1 MASFVMRVAR
11 FLSVAVLAVGAQQG
25 QAESYRMVPGDR
37 VLMTYSAQ
45 GVSSEVTVNIDGELR
60 LLGIGGVKVVGDT
73 LDEAEARLGEKIA
86 AEGVFLDPKVSL
98 QVLSYAPVIVSGD
111 VTSPGQYPY
120 IPGMTIASALALA
133 GGSEFSGVNRYE
145 LERARIETTGAIR
158 AINLEIAGS
167 VLRIARL
174 EALLAGQSEIVV
186 SDALNARIPAPNAV
200 AMDQL
205 RDAEE
210 GLFVTTSQLVTEA
223 LDNYDQE
230 IELLGR
236 QLALFENRIAVQ
248 QDIVTTT
255 ARELKKA
262 QDLQTRGLQTATRLA
277 SVEQRD
283 ADARARVLELEAAR
297 IGAVQALAEAHRAR
311 NLFESR
317 RREGWLEELQTARL
331 SLSDSEID
339 YARRLEHQAALSG
352 NVVSAIMASELLT
365 PEFQIV
371 SSREGREAETTSDL
385 SDILL
390 PGELLIVRLQHSGN

>member
-45 GVSSEVTVNIDGELR
+45 GVSSEMTVNIDGELR

-174 EALLAGQSEIVV
+174 EALLAGQPEIVV

-223 LDNYDQE
+223 LENYDQE

-255 ARELKKA
+255 ERELKKA

-385 SDILL
+385 NDILL